1 MITNPILDEKYR
13 VQKEMN
19 SNSNND
25 LKKYIEFTRKIALA
39 AKKKYKLKLNR
50 IKKIKKPPN
59 NRMGLTRRSFFLDKV
74 TMNNNVSLVP
84 GVFSRRAA
92 QLIRIVGHI
101 KI

>member
-39 AKKKYKLKLNR
+39 AKKK
-50 IKKIKKPPN
+50 I
-59 NRMGLTRRSFFLDKV
+59 
-74 TMNNNVSLVP
+74 
-84 GVFSRRAA
+84 
-92 QLIRIVGHI
+92 
-101 KI
+101 